1 MKLIFSGEY
10 CTQFAMKKTASLN
23 LNVYRG
29 MALIA
34 DPIHQYAF
42 FTVPQDNDQKETTE
56 KDLID
61 SPWLQR
67 LRRIYQLQSA
77 RWVYPAAE
85 HSRFQHS
92 LGTMHV
98 AGEFAK
104 HVHPSLCDVCQDT
117 PSLNYIE
124 ELMRVAGLLH
134 DVGHGPYGHFFDE
147 HYLSNWGLTHEL
159 IGQQIIIKKLGSTIS
174 RLRRSP
180 SGAFAGREA
189 LDPMQVAFL
198 IKAPDI
204 KKENQPRWLHMLRQ
218 LFSGIYTVDNLDY
231 VQRDAYMTGFSLDM
245 VDIPRLRYYT
255 FFTSEGVTLHQSGIS
270 ALGRFLNARL
280 NLYSNVYF
288 HRTTRA
294 LDLHLQE
301 IFRDT
306 INLIFPGN
314 PLKNLDGYLRCDEWS
329 LFNEVQSWL
338 VAKDATKRKLAREWQ
353 KLHNRKVKWKMA
365 FSTEISIAQIH
376 RGTGFSPAK
385 DYEVKIREHLPAKLK
400 GISFKVDLA
409 TQDPRPLNPMAE
421 PGKRVNIFNPVTGIT
436 SQEPLEEI
444 YRFIPA
450 RVMHFRVFALN
461 HDHDGAL
468 SLAAENALNS
478 QEAAMPTNV

>member
-1 MKLIFSGEY
+1 M
-10 CTQFAMKKTASLN
+10 
-23 LNVYRG
+23 NVYKG

-42 FTVPQDNDQKETTE
+42 FTVPQDNNLKETTE

-61 SPWLQR
+61 SAWLQR

-104 HVHPSLCDVCQDT
+104 HLYPSLCDVSPDT

-159 IGQQIIIKKLGSTIS
+159 IGQQIIIKKLGHIIS
-174 RLRRSP
+174 RLKRSP
-180 SGAFAGREA
+180 SGTFAGGEV
-189 LDPMQVAFL
+189 LDPRLVAYL
-198 IKAPDI
+198 IKAPQAEKD
-204 KKENQPRWLHMLRQ
+204 KQPRWLQLLRQ
-218 LFSGIYTVDNLDY
+218 LFSGIYSVDNLDY

-255 FFTSEGVTLHQSGIS
+255 FFTGEGVTLHQSGIS
-270 ALGRFLNARL
+270 AMERFLNARL

-301 IFRDT
+301 IFHDT
-306 INLIFPGN
+306 ISLIFPGN
-314 PLKNLDGYLRCDEWS
+314 PLTNLDGYLRCDEWF

-338 VAKDATKRKLAREWQ
+338 KDKDMTKRRLAREWK
-353 KLHNRKVKWKMA
+353 KLHDRKVKWKMS
-365 FSTEISIAQIH
+365 FSAEISIAQIH
-376 RGTGFSPAK
+376 RGTGFAQAK
-385 DYEVKIREHLPAKLK
+385 DYEIKIRKRLPAKLRK
-400 GISFKVDLA
+400 ISFKVDLA

-421 PGKRVNIFNPVTGIT
+421 PDKRVNIFNPVTCVT
-436 SQEPLEEI
+436 SQEPLMEI

-450 RVMHFRVFALN
+450 RIMHFRVFALN
-461 HDHDGAL
+461 HDHDEEL
-468 SLAAENALNS
+468 SVAAGNVLNS
-478 QEAAMPTNV
+478 PETAIPTNI